1 MISRTRIGKE
11 HIMNKKEMVRSLA
24 VALIASITLS
34 SVSLT
39 SYALETDSP
48 QSIDVN
54 SHDASKN
61 VKGNAQ
67 TLDIDSYTMSAKAIG
82 TNIKSLHIPKSKNI
96 WSYTSYQVIV
106 NGSVIST
113 KGFYM
118 GDNFYIPFRA
128 AATALGFS
136 YSYSSATRTS
146 VMSGKGVT
154 LTATDGC
161 YTVYSN
167 GRPLFSLSPV
177 VIMNDG
183 RMYLP
188 LDSFAKAIGMNVNTF
203 GGSIL
208 LDGSIEPLVH
218 ANYFYDVDEVLWLA
232 RIIHAESSGEP
243 LLGKI
248 SVGNVVLNRVKSSS
262 YPNTIYGVIFDR
274 KYGVQFSPVLNGTIY
289 NTPSYESTLAAKI
302 CLEGFDISE
311 GALFFLHP
319 EISTSSWILTSRRYV
334 FSIGKHDFYA

>member
-1 MISRTRIGKE
+1 
-11 HIMNKKEMVRSLA
+11 MNKKEMVRSLT
-24 VALIASITLS
+24 VALIAAMAISSAPITS
-34 SVSLT
+34 G
-39 SYALETDSP
+39 ALETDRT
-48 QSIDVN
+48 QSIDLK
-54 SHDASKN
+54 SCDISEIK
-61 VKGNAQ
+61 VKGVQ
-67 TLDIDSYTMSAKAIG
+67 SSDIDLYGTLTLATG
-82 TNIKSLHIPKSKNI
+82 TNVKSLHIPKSKNT
-96 WSYTSYQVIV
+96 WSYTSYQVVI

-113 KGFYM
+113 KGFYL
-118 GDNFYIPFRA
+118 GDSFYIPFRA
-128 AATALGFS
+128 VASALGFS

-161 YTVYSN
+161 YSVYSN
-167 GRPLFSLSPV
+167 DRPLFSLSPV

-183 RMYLP
+183 KMYLP
-188 LDSFAKAIGMNVNTF
+188 AESFAKATGMNMVISGGKISLN
-203 GGSIL
+203 GSIT
-208 LDGSIEPLVH
+208 PLAH
-218 ANYFYDVDEVLWLA
+218 ANSFYDADEVLWLA

-302 CLEGFDISE
+302 CLEGFDASE